1 MVLTNPDTATLG
13 PIVWTSLA
21 LLLCSYAVSWLLRR
35 SGKPLD
41 LPQVDCRRMTGNKET
56 LQECFE
62 KYAKKDEIFKIRLS
76 HHDIVMLPPKLINE
90 VKNLPEDKVSFS
102 REIYERFNGRWTGVG
117 KISEGFVQTIGRDL
131 TRHTGR
137 VISDMV
143 SEFGDYIMPVELG
156 NSKDWVAFAA
166 LPKCLRIVA
175 LITGRSFIGLPSS
188 RDERWVQLIISHTR
202 QAFGAG
208 VELWRYP
215 SWIRNI
221 IAPFTKCIRDVR
233 ANQKLTEDIVRP
245 RVEERVELLQN
256 LKSGKAKPDDP
267 LQWLMNNTPEKA
279 TDIAFQAK
287 QQLGLS
293 LASIHTTGNLLTQCF
308 LDLAA
313 YSEYQQILRKEIL
326 EVLEEQGSNN
336 ITKQTI
342 TKLRKLDSFVR
353 EVQRFAPSSLVS
365 VNRLITAPEGIT
377 LTNGFHLPHGAFI
390 ATPAGQVAMDR
401 DLWEHPTKFDGL
413 RFDKLRSIPG
423 NENKYQFVTTNTE
436 HILFGYGTHACPG
449 RFFASNEIKIV
460 LMYMVLNYDLRL
472 EGGQDRPPNRHMGIQ
487 VAPDPTAKVEAR
499 KRANDAMLVATK
511 ET

>member
-1 MVLTNPDTATLG
+1 
-13 PIVWTSLA
+13 
-21 LLLCSYAVSWLLRR
+21 
-35 SGKPLD
+35 
-41 LPQVDCRRMTGNKET
+41 
-56 LQECFE
+56 
-62 KYAKKDEIFKIRLS
+62 
-76 HHDIVMLPPKLINE
+76 MLPPKLINE

-188 RDERWVQLIISHTR
+188 RDERVSVPSFKFQNCDLCRCRDTDRYSGSSSCTFEQEQHRVGTDVRSISHTR

-256 LKSGKAKPDDP
+256 LKSGQAKPDDP

-293 LASIHTTGNLLTQCF
+293 LASIHTTGNLVC
-308 LDLAA
+308 
-313 YSEYQQILRKEIL
+313 
-326 EVLEEQGSNN
+326 
-336 ITKQTI
+336 
-342 TKLRKLDSFVR
+342 
-353 EVQRFAPSSLVS
+353 
-365 VNRLITAPEGIT
+365 
-377 LTNGFHLPHGAFI
+377 HL
-390 ATPAGQVAMDR
+390 
-401 DLWEHPTKFDGL
+401 LL
-413 RFDKLRSIPG
+413 LRSLTATELI
-423 NENKYQFVTTNTE
+423 NT
-436 HILFGYGTHACPG
+436 
-449 RFFASNEIKIV
+449 
-460 LMYMVLNYDLRL
+460 
-472 EGGQDRPPNRHMGIQ
+472 
-487 VAPDPTAKVEAR
+487 
-499 KRANDAMLVATK
+499 
-511 ET
+511 